1 MIKMKS
7 RKRQLELI
15 DKLLTMMD
23 HLRLKCP
30 WDKKQTFETLRTLT
44 IEETHEL
51 SEAILEKDLNGIKS
65 ELGDLLLHIMFYSR
79 IASEQNE
86 FDIGDVTEA
95 ICDKLIYRH
104 PHIYGTVKVKNEDD
118 VKRNWETLKLKE
130 GNNSIFSGI
139 PSSLPEMIK
148 SHRLQDKAAGVGFEW
163 KRLEDV
169 WGKVKEEE
177 NEFLNAI
184 KENNKS
190 SIEEEFGDLIF
201 SLINY
206 ARFINIDPD
215 MALKKTN
222 KKFVDR
228 FKKMEKSAKS
238 EKTSIES
245 LSLDDLN
252 NLWEKAKKN
261 I

>member
-1 MIKMKS
+1 MNS

-15 DKLLTMMD
+15 DKLITIMD
-23 HLRLKCP
+23 DLRLKCP

-51 SEAILEKDLNGIKS
+51 SEAISEKDLKGIKS
-65 ELGDLLLHIMFYSR
+65 ELGDLLLHIMFYSK
-79 IASEQNE
+79 IASEQKE
-86 FDIGDVTEA
+86 FDLGDVTEA

-139 PSSLPEMIK
+139 PYSLPEMIK
-148 SHRLQDKAAGVGFEW
+148 SQRIQDKAAGVGFEW
-163 KRLEDV
+163 KKLEDV

-177 NEFLNAI
+177 NEFLDAL

-190 SIEEEFGDLIF
+190 TIEEEFGDLIF

-206 ARFINIDPD
+206 ARFIKIDPD

-228 FKKMEKSAKS
+228 FKYMEKSAKS
-238 EKTSIES
+238 ENITIQS
-245 LSLDDLN
+245 LGLDDLN
-252 NLWEKAKKN
+252 SLWEKAKKN